1 MIEKRWLRSIHTSE
15 GKLVTARPHEAT
27 FNGRHNCCKSK
38 TLVVLYHRK
47 QKISET
53 TGLTLRELSLASG
66 VSYAYLKSRLAKW
79 VEWKYLV
86 RKMTDGINRPVYSY
100 LIGERGE
107 HFVEDRIPRERL
119 VEYVAEIRINNLGR
133 K

>member
-1 MIEKRWLRSIHTSE
+1 
-15 GKLVTARPHEAT
+15 
-27 FNGRHNCCKSK
+27 
-38 TLVVLYHRK
+38 
-47 QKISET
+47 
-53 TGLTLRELSLASG
+53 
-66 VSYAYLKSRLAKW
+66 
-79 VEWKYLV
+79 
-86 RKMTDGINRPVYSY
+86 MTDGINRPVYSY